1 MMDMIQTMRTDH
13 TGLLNYEWFV
23 DDSEST
29 CQCYARFHDCYSI
42 ECYLDEC
49 ARQFDK
55 RLESLLTLR
64 RFSVFGRLP
73 DSLVE
78 KLTAKG
84 AKIVEP
90 TAGFSR

>member
-1 MMDMIQTMRTDH
+1 MDMIQTMRTDH
-13 TGLLNYEWFV
+13 AGLLNYEWFV
-23 DDSEST
+23 DESEST
-29 CQCYARFHDCYSI
+29 CQCYARFRDFESI

-49 ARQFDK
+49 ARLFDK
-55 RLESLLTLR
+55 RLESLLILR
-64 RFSVFGRLP
+64 QFCVFGRLP

-84 AKIVEP
+84 ASIVEP